1 MNVTK
6 SSLNVNLSDSQITD
20 LARPLVGILQKFYED
35 PKNEE
40 DFQKMATQCRES
52 KRKPRRNLIRLYG
65 VLVGLAV
72 AGMAIGFAI
81 GKFTAPQK
89 TVTITE
95 KVEVPVY
102 ESGALPKNAD
112 VFLYDIPLS
121 DSLQRYIY
129 EICAEK
135 SVPVTLAL
143 AMIEHESGFNPEVV
157 SSTNDYGLMQI
168 NAVNHDWLEE
178 QYRTAD
184 FLNPYQNAFCGIT
197 IIGGYIEKYGDYGKA
212 LMAYNMGDYG
222 AQKAWESGVTNT
234 NYSSTIL
241 ELMQEYEEVSHNA
254 KHDGA

>member
-1 MNVTK
+1 
-6 SSLNVNLSDSQITD
+6 
-20 LARPLVGILQKFYED
+20 
-35 PKNEE
+35 
-40 DFQKMATQCRES
+40 MATQCRES

-254 KHDGA
+254 KHDGAQRRKGRDPFLRA